1 MGKNRRLRDAY
12 HFPGFLPQ
20 PKISG
25 IFGDPKAGV
34 ITFKRRGKKRFVGP
48 VVIFNVPSTTGKPEG
63 FGICPVGI
71 CGFT

>member
-1 MGKNRRLRDAY
+1 MEKNRRLRDAY
-12 HFPGFLPQ
+12 RFPGFLPQ
-20 PKISG
+20 EKIFG

-34 ITFKRRGKKRFVGP
+34 IVLKRRGKKQFVGP
-48 VVIFNVPSTTGKPEG
+48 VAIFNVLSTTGKPEW

>member
-12 HFPGFLPQ
+12 RFSGFLPQ
-20 PKISG
+20 EKISG

-34 ITFKRRGKKRFVGP
+34 IELKRRGKKRFVGP
-48 VVIFNVPSTTGKPEG
+48 AVMFKVPSTTGKPER

-71 CGFT
+71 CGFI